1 MKRFAL
7 LVFICVLS
15 FGAIEAPAIIL
26 TPENVNM
33 HTDHTNMPYKQ
44 YLKFYIIDE
53 ERINII
59 FKQMSEDD
67 ERKFERSL
75 TKEEKQDY
83 KYTQKVQKLI
93 DKGDWNEVFY
103 KYEDF
108 FPAYIQYYNLC
119 LKRKN
124 YHEAIRILNKIKNVD
139 KNHQIFSSDVI
150 NITLGRL
157 YLDSKQYQT
166 ALDYFKSFE
175 YTDKDAIYAAIAEC
189 YFYMNDN
196 NSALT
201 YIKKIKNPTYDNQEL
216 LYSIY
221 IGMQNYTQ
229 AHKIAIELAKLKYNY
244 TNFMKAQSTAPND
257 AKKLQYCYQARS
269 ATMNENEI
277 NEVNKIIVELEQKK
291 LEKQISA
298 LKQFIKVPSWS
309 DIKSQLPENVSTN
322 EICSKQDEF
331 YRTANEY
338 LIKYSG
344 QNLTNAF
351 NSLNQDYVNYIQTKK
366 IEYAQEQQ
374 ALRQQQLE
382 EEQARA
388 MYIQQLQLQ
397 QQQLEHY
404 RRMQRIYY
412 LTRPYDDF
420 SMPPWF

>member
-1 MKRFAL
+1 MKRFPLLAL
-7 LVFICVLS
+7 IGIVLL
-15 FGAIEAPAIIL
+15 FGIPSQGIIL
-26 TPENVNM
+26 TPENVNTQTK
-33 HTDHTNMPYKQ
+33 HINMPYKQ
-44 YLKFYIIDE
+44 YLRFYIIDE
-53 ERINII
+53 ERINIT
-59 FKQMSEDD
+59 FKQLSEED
-67 ERKFERSL
+67 ERNFEKTL
-75 TKEEKQDY
+75 TKEEKQNY
-83 KYTQKVQKLI
+83 KYTKKVQKLI

-103 KYEDF
+103 KYDDF

-119 LKRKN
+119 LKRNN
-124 YHEAIRILNKIKNVD
+124 YHEALRILNKIKNVD
-139 KNHQIFSSDVI
+139 SYNQIFSADVI
-150 NITLGRL
+150 NITMGKL
-157 YLDSKQYQT
+157 YMSAKQYQT
-166 ALDYFKSFE
+166 ALDYLKTFE
-175 YTDKDAIYAAIAEC
+175 ASGKDSIYAAIAEC

-201 YIKKIKNPTYDNQEL
+201 YMKKIKNPTYDNKEL

-221 IGMQNYTQ
+221 IGMQNYTE
-229 AHKIAIELAKLKYNY
+229 AHKVAIELAKLKYNY
-244 TNFMKAQSTAPND
+244 ANFMKAQSTAPNEV
-257 AKKLQYCYQARS
+257 KKLQYCYQARS

-291 LEKQISA
+291 LEKQIST
-298 LKQFIKVPSWS
+298 LKQFIKVPSWN

-338 LIKYSG
+338 LIKYNG

-351 NSLNQDYVNYIQTKK
+351 NSLNQDFVNYIQMKK

-374 ALRQQQLE
+374 ILQQQQLE
-382 EEQARA
+382 EAQARA
-388 MYIQQLQLQ
+388 MYIQQMQMQ

-412 LTRPYDDF
+412 LSRPYDDF